1 MEQPPQQQQQQQ
13 AAGAGVGVGVG
24 IQASSRRSNVSGS
37 GSKPASWSALLLVV
51 LVLLM
56 VGSSVAGVWALLLL
70 AGQIAAQFGVF
81 VGQEPPVAAEGPMPE
96 CTLKWS

>member
-1 MEQPPQQQQQQQ
+1 
-13 AAGAGVGVGVG
+13 
-24 IQASSRRSNVSGS
+24 
-37 GSKPASWSALLLVV
+37 V